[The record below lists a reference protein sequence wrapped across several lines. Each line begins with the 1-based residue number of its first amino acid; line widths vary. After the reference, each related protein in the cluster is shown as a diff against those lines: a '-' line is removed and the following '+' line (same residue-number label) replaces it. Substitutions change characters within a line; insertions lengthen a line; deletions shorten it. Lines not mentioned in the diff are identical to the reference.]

1 VLVSF
6 ALHVQTKFIAN
17 MNIYIY
23 VPRSEVVTLNGI
35 IASSGDAGGVSVEYF
50 EQHVPG
56 TVMCSIDIDTFV
68 YLEDQGSIYQ
78 SQLIQN

>member
-1 VLVSF
+1 
-6 ALHVQTKFIAN
+6 

-23 VPRSEVVTLNGI
+23 VPRTEVVTLNGI
-35 IASSGDAGGVSVEYF
+35 IASSGNSSDVSIEYF

-56 TVMCSIDIDTFV
+56 TVMCSLDIDTFV